1 MPKKTVNR
9 ILIKLSGESLMGDK
23 KYGISID
30 TVNIIASYL
39 KNLLNKKTQLC
50 IVIGGGN
57 IFRGLE
63 ASSLGMERA
72 NADYM
77 GMLATVLNGLALQN
91 ALEKINIETRVM
103 SALPIQSICE
113 TYIRRRAIRHM
124 EKNRIVICTAG
135 TGNPYFSTDT
145 SAALRAAEL
154 DCDVIYKAT
163 QVDGIYNKDPKKF
176 KNAKRY
182 DKITYQKYLTE
193 NLKVM
198 DTSAITIARDN
209 KISIKLFSL
218 VSILMIILL
227 YNNKL
232 LSNIRINMIFF
243 YCLIFTHQYPYDFYV
258 AN

>member
-1 MPKKTVNR
+1 LSTKKNIR
-9 ILIKLSGESLMGDK
+9 ILIKLSGESLMGTSN
-23 KYGISID
+23 YGISID
-30 TVNIIASYL
+30 TVNNIAANL
-39 KNLLNKKTQLC
+39 KKLLIKKTQIC

-63 ASSLGMERA
+63 ASSQGMDRA

-91 ALEKINIETRVM
+91 ALEKIEVQTRVM
-103 SALPIQSICE
+103 SAFPIQSICE

-124 EKNRIVICTAG
+124 DKNRIVICTAG

-163 QVDGIYNKDPKKF
+163 QVDGIYDKDPKKF
-176 KNAKRY
+176 KNAKKYSKLSFKRY
-182 DKITYQKYLTE
+182 INE

-198 DTSAITIARDN
+198 DTSAIAISRDN
-209 KISIKLFSL
+209 KIPIKLFSINEKNCF
-218 VSILMIILL
+218 VKMFM
-227 YNNKL
+227 NKL
-232 LSNIRINMIFF
+232 SHSEIS
-243 YCLIFTHQYPYDFYV
+243 
-258 AN
+258 